1 MTIRFTHARSRP
13 RRVDAL
19 GLGLHSGELDALD
32 DELTLGAGFLEARGF
47 TGAVGQSVVVPGPDA
62 TTVVV
67 LGLGPADE
75 LDVNEARRVGAA
87 FARAVPRSATGA
99 LDVSGALDDEARPG
113 VAHGLVEGVALASYR
128 YRAHKSEP
136 APSDLTKVTV
146 VSTGGRKVADA
157 VARGA
162 AIAEAVCFTR
172 DLVNEPGG
180 SMTPLEVAKAARAM
194 SRREKLSI
202 SVMDE
207 AGIRRERLGGLL
219 GVNRGSEQPP
229 RFVTITYTPEGR
241 SKGTVALVGKGITF
255 DSGGLS
261 IKTGEGMM
269 TMKSDMAGAA
279 AVLGVFHAIRAV
291 APSVEVVGYLPLTDN
306 MTGPDATRPGDVL
319 RIHNGKTVEV
329 LNTDAEGRLV
339 LADALSL
346 ASDTKPDAIVDIATL
361 TGAQMVALGRSIA
374 GVMANDDGWRS
385 QIEAASE
392 RSGEKVWPLPL
403 PAEYRKELDSKVADL
418 RNIGAGRFAGAITA
432 GLFLQEFVGEGIPW
446 AHLDIA
452 GPSFGDTD
460 AAELTPGGTGF
471 GVRLLLELLDSFET
485 PAS

>member
-1 MTIRFTHARSRP
+1 MTIRFAHARTRP
-13 RRVDAL
+13 RRVDAV
-19 GLGLHSGELDALD
+19 GIGLHSGALDAID
-32 DELTLGAGFLEARGF
+32 AEHGVTPEFLASRGF
-47 TGAVGQSVVVPGPDA
+47 TGAVGQSVVVPGADGS
-62 TTVVV
+62 TLVV
-67 LGLGPADE
+67 LGLGPSGE
-75 LDVNEARRVGAA
+75 LDPNGSRKVGAA
-87 FARAVPRSATGA
+87 FARAATRSRVGTVEVPDS
-99 LDVSGALDDEARPG
+99 VDDDDRPG
-113 VAHGLVEGVALASYR
+113 VAQGLVEGVALASYR
-128 YRAHKSEP
+128 YRAHKAEP
-136 APSDLTKVTV
+136 ARADLEKVTV
-146 VSTGGRKVADA
+146 VGLGGKKVADA

-162 AIAEAVCFTR
+162 AIAEAVVFTR

-180 SMTPLEVAKAARAM
+180 SMTPLEVAKAARTLG
-194 SRREKLSI
+194 RREKLSV

-207 AGIRRERLGGLL
+207 AAIRRSKLGGLL

-279 AVLGVFHAIRAV
+279 AVLGVFHAIRTV

-329 LNTDAEGRLV
+329 LNTDAEGRLI
-339 LADALSL
+339 LADALSM
-346 ASDTKPDAIVDIATL
+346 ASESKPDAIVDIATL

-374 GVMANDDGWRS
+374 AVMANDDEWRA
-385 QIEAASE
+385 QIEAASA
-392 RSGEKVWPLPL
+392 RSGEQVWPLPL

-418 RNIGAGRFAGAITA
+418 RNIGAGRFAGSITA

-471 GVRLLLELLDSFET
+471 GVRLLLDLLDSFER
-485 PAS
+485 PGS